1 MRLTTAQ
8 RTLLDEARR
17 AVLATI
23 ATDGR
28 AELVPICYSVARA
41 THAGASLVLYTPI
54 DEKPKRGTDPM
65 RLGRV
70 RNLVARP
77 AVAVLVDR
85 WAEDWTRLAW
95 LRLEGHARILPAGEV
110 ASTSVTSDERAA
122 AIAALRARYPQY
134 RAQALETRPLVR
146 IDVTRVVAWS
156 AR

>member
-8 RTLLDEARR
+8 RMLLDGARR
-17 AVLATI
+17 AVLATV
-23 ATDGR
+23 AADGR
-28 AELVPICYSVARA
+28 AELVPICYGIARS
-41 THAGASLVLYTPI
+41 THAGGSLVLYTPI

-95 LRLEGHARILPAGEV
+95 LRLEGRARILPAGEV
-110 ASTSVTSDERAA
+110 ASMSVTRDERAA
-122 AIAALRARYPQY
+122 AIAGLRARYPQY
-134 RAQALETRPLVR
+134 REQTLETRPIVR

-156 AR
+156 AQ